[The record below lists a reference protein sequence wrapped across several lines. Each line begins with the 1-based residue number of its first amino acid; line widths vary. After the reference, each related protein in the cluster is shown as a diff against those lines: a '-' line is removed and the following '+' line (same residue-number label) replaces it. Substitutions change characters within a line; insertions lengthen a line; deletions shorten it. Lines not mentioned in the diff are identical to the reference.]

1 MAEEERRAFTWRR
14 QLGHARWV
22 ARRELALIRESP
34 EGWLVQSFP
43 TSVMTKV
50 EDVARFGTLVMPASH
65 GIWLAELGSSIC
77 GLLGLWREV
86 VLRRPAGSGPRPADE
101 AFLAFQRERRRRPAR
116 HPAALLLLALSTLR
130 KVEVLCEM
138 VVVRKARLLPLAQA
152 ETPPQP
158 TSDPARAAR
167 HGFDHAR
174 SGTSSSPWRH
184 SRRRSAC

>member
-1 MAEEERRAFTWRR
+1 MAEGGRRAFTWRR

-43 TSVMTKV
+43 TSTMTKV

-86 VLRRPAGSGPRPADE
+86 VLRRPAGAGPRPADE

-138 VVVRKARLLPLAQA
+138 VVVRPCSRWPKQRPH
-152 ETPPQP
+152 PNPQ
-158 TSDPARAAR
+158 
-167 HGFDHAR
+167 
-174 SGTSSSPWRH
+174 
-184 SRRRSAC
+184 